1 MLGLYGYIG
10 LLLHEDCTTMDEM
23 WGSIG
28 VYHLLTFRGISS
40 ILNALFDFLHDVLE
54 SSHSDSLQKTP
65 TLKPRRLDD
74 NHAAC
79 TNLQVRVIC
88 ATNATRW
95 CSYSFARATGSRAL
109 GNCHKL
115 VSLKS
120 ALVPDRPH
128 SSELPLNLPGPEW
141 PAPKH
146 YAPMPN
152 PARSTPQAHL

>member
-88 ATNATRW
+88 ATNATR
-95 CSYSFARATGSRAL
+95 
-109 GNCHKL
+109 
-115 VSLKS
+115 
-120 ALVPDRPH
+120 
-128 SSELPLNLPGPEW
+128 
-141 PAPKH
+141 
-146 YAPMPN
+146 
-152 PARSTPQAHL
+152 